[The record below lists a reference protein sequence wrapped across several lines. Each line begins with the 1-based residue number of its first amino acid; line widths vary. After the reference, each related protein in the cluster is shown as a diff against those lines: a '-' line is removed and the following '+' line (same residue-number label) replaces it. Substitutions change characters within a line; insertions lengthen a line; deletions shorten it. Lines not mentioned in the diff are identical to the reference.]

1 MPIRLATESPYLRN
15 SSDLILLQTLSTVQS
30 FVLAMASFP
39 EVQEKAKAELDSVVG
54 PHRLPE
60 FSDRDSLPYIN
71 ALIKEL
77 LRWRSVVPVG
87 VPHRTLDDD
96 EYRGYFIP
104 KGSIVVANIWC
115 VCAHILPN
123 VSISK
128 SNDEPAFPAGLSRE
142 TRTSTQIRRPSYPSG
157 G

>member
-1 MPIRLATESPYLRN
+1 M
-15 SSDLILLQTLSTVQS
+15 QS

-39 EVQEKAKAELDSVVG
+39 AVQQKAQAELDSVVG

-87 VPHRTLDDD
+87 VPHRSLEDD

-115 VCAHILPN
+115 VCAHALPN
-123 VSISK
+123 VGMSR
-128 SNDEPAFPAGLSRE
+128 SNNMPSSAGHSPE
-142 TRTSTQIRRPSYPSG
+142 TRTSTQIRRPSCPSG